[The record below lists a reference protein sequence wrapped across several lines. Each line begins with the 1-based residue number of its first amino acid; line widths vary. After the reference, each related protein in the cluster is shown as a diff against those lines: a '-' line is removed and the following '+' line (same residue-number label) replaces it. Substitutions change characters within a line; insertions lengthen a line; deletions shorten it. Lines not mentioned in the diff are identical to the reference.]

1 MMTTPK
7 PKLLIT
13 ILIIIGILAGVV
25 VFWPTLWK
33 SSSDGEDLSPS
44 PETLSCGEL
53 CRTAGWEGY
62 AHPSLPFA
70 FAYPKDLTP
79 SAFTDGGAEIVARFI
94 MLE

>member
-33 SSSDGEDLSPS
+33 SSSESAQEPFSPTA
-44 PETLSCGEL
+44 ETLS
-53 CRTAGWEGY
+53 GWEGY